1 MVNQPYRTLRALLVV
16 LSLMAAT
23 GGTGFSWRLAAR
35 DSGAVYQR
43 LRTMSRSFYGA
54 VNQKKVDP
62 T

>member
-1 MVNQPYRTLRALLVV
+1 
-16 LSLMAAT
+16 LSELP
-23 GGTGFSWRLAAR
+23 TGFSWRLAAR